1 MTYPRCVGLFPFVLS
16 LSGSGSQRA
25 SVMNKKSEENILAA
39 EVLIHEGYYNS
50 SIHCSYYALF
60 QYMKY
65 ILNSRGLCSYAVQ
78 DQKTNAHGSH
88 NNILEE
94 LKGHIKDAALSRK
107 VRDSFRSLKKQRT
120 IADYEIIP
128 MVKVESQMC
137 LNDVCDMIAQ
147 LNQYF
152 TP

>member
-1 MTYPRCVGLFPFVLS
+1 MCVGLFPFVLS

-25 SVMNKKSEENILAA
+25 SVMNKKSEENIFAA
-39 EVLIHEGYYNS
+39 EELICRGYYNS

-65 ILNSRGLCSYAVQ
+65 ILDSRGLCSYAEQ
-78 DQKTNAHGSH
+78 TDKTKTPGSH

-94 LKGHIKDAALSRK
+94 LRLHIEDAKLSRN
-107 VRDSFRSLKKQRT
+107 VRNSCRSLKTRRT
-120 IADYEIIP
+120 KADYEIIP
-128 MVKVESQMC
+128 MEQDESQIC
-137 LNDVCDMIAQ
+137 LNDVRNMIAQ

-152 TP
+152 NI